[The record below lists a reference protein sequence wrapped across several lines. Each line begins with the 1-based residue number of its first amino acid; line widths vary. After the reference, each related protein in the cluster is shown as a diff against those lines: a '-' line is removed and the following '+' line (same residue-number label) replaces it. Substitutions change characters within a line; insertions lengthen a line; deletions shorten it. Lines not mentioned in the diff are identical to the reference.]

1 MGGGGESSKIR
12 KHQLYEM
19 LQNGQIRLGMKIDFR
34 ECTYEEVIS
43 GPNMQFHWGDG
54 GEKVLKVGL
63 KIIIGDE
70 VGTLIR
76 QHFQNVAA
84 NGSKKWES
92 SLLEIVSST
101 CLYGVR
107 NDLAERTNSM

>member
-1 MGGGGESSKIR
+1 
-12 KHQLYEM
+12 M

-34 ECTYEEVIS
+34 GCKYEKVIS

-63 KIIIGDE
+63 KIIRGDE
-70 VGTLIR
+70 VETLIW

-101 CLYGVR
+101 CLYAVR
-107 NDLAERTNSM
+107 NDPAERTNLM